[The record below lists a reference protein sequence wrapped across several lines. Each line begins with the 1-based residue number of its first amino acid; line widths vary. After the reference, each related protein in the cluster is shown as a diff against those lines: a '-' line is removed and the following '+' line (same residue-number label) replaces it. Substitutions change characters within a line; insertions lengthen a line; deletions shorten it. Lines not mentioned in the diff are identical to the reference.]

1 MGLSQHSNVS
11 RGIGR
16 EAVHI
21 EWFVNTTVLLLLN
34 QCYKE
39 IHSLINLVVGDA
51 VAKC

>member
-1 MGLSQHSNVS
+1 MGLLQHSNFS
-11 RGIGR
+11 RGIGP

-21 EWFVNTTVLLLLN
+21 ERFVNTTVLLLFN

-39 IHSLINLVVGDA
+39 IHSLINLEVGDA